1 MKLNTG
7 KCCLLIYRHKYKQVW
22 MEIGEDGIQEASN
35 VELLRILTEN
45 PLKFDSYVSN
55 ICSKAKNKLSV
66 LTRIIAY
73 LDSQSKSII

>member
-7 KCCLLIYRHKYKQVW
+7 KCRLLIYRHKYEQVW
-22 MEIGEDGIQEASN
+22 MKIGGDGIQQASN

-45 PLKFDSYVSN
+45 PLKLDSYVSN
-55 ICSKAKNKLSV
+55 ICLKAKNKLSV

-73 LDSQSKSII
+73 LDSHSKSTI